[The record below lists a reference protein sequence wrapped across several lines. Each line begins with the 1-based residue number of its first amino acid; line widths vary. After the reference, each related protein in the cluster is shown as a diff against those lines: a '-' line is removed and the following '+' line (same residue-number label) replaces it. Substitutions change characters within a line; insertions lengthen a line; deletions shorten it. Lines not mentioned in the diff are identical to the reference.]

1 MNPFDDRFRDAQG
14 NVPSLT
20 GVSSSDQKNA
30 GLLFKKITDLIGAQ
44 IPHRGNFR
52 NGIVPFAGSP
62 CLDL

>member
-1 MNPFDDRFRDAQG
+1 MNPFDDRFRDAQS
-14 NVPSLT
+14 NVSSLT
-20 GVSSSDQKNA
+20 GTTSSDQKNA

-52 NGIVPFAGSP
+52 NGIVPFAEIP